1 MARSRTAKR
10 ARGAEALA
18 PEIRAAGAA
27 LLVVGRAGRVLGS
40 SGWEDLFGDP
50 PPDVLPTGGD
60 SGIDLLDSVV
70 SIAEEVARRGGATSR
85 VVPISLDRHRY
96 YSLLAGPLPQADG
109 GTGIAILAME
119 ITDAFRA
126 GPKEGQAIRQL
137 GHDLR
142 TPLTSMG
149 GAVELLQ
156 GGRLGSLTPEQG
168 KLIGMVQQG
177 LDLMLSLI
185 DEATLSYRAAAG
197 AESGSGDP
205 AAGEGAAR

>member
-1 MARSRTAKR
+1 MTRSRTAKR

-40 SGWEDLFGDP
+40 SGWVELFGDP
-50 PPDVLPTGGD
+50 PPDVLPTGGE

-70 SIAEEVARRGGATSR
+70 SIADEVARRGGTVSR

-96 YSLLAGPLPQADG
+96 YSLLAGPLPRADG
-109 GTGIAILAME
+109 GTEIAILAME
-119 ITDAFRA
+119 ITDVFRA

-156 GGRLGSLTPEQG
+156 GGRLGPLTPEQA

-197 AESGSGDP
+197 AEPGSKDP